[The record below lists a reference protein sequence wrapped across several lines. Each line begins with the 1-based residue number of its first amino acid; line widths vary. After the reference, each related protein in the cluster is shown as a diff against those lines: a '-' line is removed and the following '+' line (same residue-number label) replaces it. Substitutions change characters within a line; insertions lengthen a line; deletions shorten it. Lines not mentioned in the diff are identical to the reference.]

1 MAWILRSLGAVAVL
15 VVLAVAAVFLL
26 PAEKIA
32 GVALGK
38 LETWYGKLFNNSN
51 ANFYFTRRHEN
62 HPWFS
67 LIGAIA
73 NSDGVDAKGILL
85 KPETFLIGHGCT
97 YTPKRSGYFYAYAND
112 AWNCYENNKGHV
124 ALTIQ

>member
-1 MAWILRSLGAVAVL
+1 MADASIVCNPDGPVDNHFQPGELAYLGRHSV
-15 VVLAVAAVFLL
+15 
-26 PAEKIA
+26 
-32 GVALGK
+32 GK

-62 HPWFS
+62 HPRFS

-97 YTPKRSGYFYAYAND
+97 YTPKRSGDFYAYAND

-124 ALTIQ
+124 H